1 MRYPRTDP
9 DRGSNHADSLPTFGR
24 TPILRWRSRAKPCS
38 IGAIDSH
45 RAADR
50 HMLSHHERRFLLTQR
65 VGHLATADSRA
76 IPQVVPVCFAISQGT
91 LYITVDEKPKRV
103 AGTALKRVRNIER
116 NPMVAIVVDQYDE
129 DWTRLGW
136 VMLRGRAE
144 ILRAGAE
151 HDRAQELLRSRYRQ
165 LAAMQIAERPVI
177 AVRLERVT
185 SWGNLSVSADE
196 ADYDG
201 QA

>member
-1 MRYPRTDP
+1 MLYHRI
-9 DRGSNHADSLPTFGR
+9 DRDRACSAGMPTFGR
-24 TPILRWRSRAKPCS
+24 MPIPGGEAEPRRVVSARLTVIAR
-38 IGAIDSH
+38 
-45 RAADR
+45 DR
-50 HMLSHHERRFLLTQR
+50 HVLSDHERRFLLTRR
-65 VGHLATADSRA
+65 VGHLATADSQA
-76 IPQVVPVCFAISQGT
+76 IPHVVPVCFTISQGT

-103 AGTALKRVRNIER
+103 AGPALKRVRNIER
-116 NPMVAIVVDQYDE
+116 NPMVAIVVDRYDE

-144 ILRAGAE
+144 ILRAGTE

-177 AVRLERVT
+177 AVRPERVT
-185 SWGNLSVSADE
+185 SWGNLSVGADE
-196 ADYDG
+196 ADHDG